1 MEDEDREEDNEIC
14 LSEGFMDFDISES
27 TIMGFVNWVFP

>member
-1 MEDEDREEDNEIC
+1 MKDEDREEDNEIR

-27 TIMGFVNWVFP
+27 ATMGFVDWMFP